1 MNNNVQEVKGEKQDY
16 EVEYESFW
24 KKIVENEDGTMNKEQ
39 IMRELADYSIVM
51 DNCKKAYMKMTEQ
64 NISKP
69 LTYFS
74 EVLEV
79 FHERYVSKAE
89 LKDELTDIIRMCMDY
104 DELIAFLTDSFNSK
118 KSKRSEKKSKSMKA

>member
-1 MNNNVQEVKGEKQDY
+1 MNKDTQAVNDEKKDY

-24 KKIVENEDGTMNKEQ
+24 KKIIENEDGTLNKEQ

-51 DNCKKAYMKMTEQ
+51 DNCMKAYMEMTEQ

-74 EVLEV
+74 EVLGV
-79 FHERYVSKAE
+79 FHERYISKAE
-89 LKDELTDIIRMCMDY
+89 MKDDLTDIIQECVDY
-104 DELIAFLTDSFNSK
+104 DELIAVLTDTFDLK
-118 KSKRSEKKSKSMKA
+118 KSRKV

>member
-1 MNNNVQEVKGEKQDY
+1 MNNDTQAVNDEKKDY

-24 KKIVENEDGTMNKEQ
+24 KKIVENEDGTLNKEQ

-51 DNCKKAYMKMTEQ
+51 DNCMKAYMEMTEQ

-74 EVLEV
+74 EVLGV
-79 FHERYVSKAE
+79 FHERYISKAE
-89 LKDELTDIIRMCMDY
+89 MKDDLTDIVQECVDY
-104 DELIAFLTDSFNSK
+104 DELIAVLSDTFGLK
-118 KSKRSEKKSKSMKA
+118 KV

>member
-1 MNNNVQEVKGEKQDY
+1 MNNDTQAVNDEKKDY

-24 KKIVENEDGTMNKEQ
+24 KKIIENEDGTLNKEQ

-51 DNCKKAYMKMTEQ
+51 DNCMKAYMEMTEQ

-74 EVLEV
+74 EVLGV
-79 FHERYVSKAE
+79 FHERYISKAE
-89 LKDELTDIIRMCMDY
+89 MKDDLTDIIQECVDY
-104 DELIAFLTDSFNSK
+104 DELIAVLTDTFDLK
-118 KSKRSEKKSKSMKA
+118 KSRKV

>member
-1 MNNNVQEVKGEKQDY
+1 MNNDTQAVNDEKKDY

-24 KKIVENEDGTMNKEQ
+24 KKIVEKEDGTRNKEQ

-51 DNCKKAYMKMTEQ
+51 DNCMKAYMEMTEQ

-74 EVLEV
+74 EVLGV
-79 FHERYVSKAE
+79 FHERYISKAE
-89 LKDELTDIIRMCMDY
+89 MKDDLTAISQECVDY
-104 DELIAFLTDSFNSK
+104 DELIAVLTDTFDLK
-118 KSKRSEKKSKSMKA
+118 KSRKV

>member
-1 MNNNVQEVKGEKQDY
+1 MNNDTQAVNDEKKDY

-24 KKIVENEDGTMNKEQ
+24 KKIIENEDGTLNKEQ

-51 DNCKKAYMKMTEQ
+51 DNCMKAYMEMTEQ

-74 EVLEV
+74 EVLGV
-79 FHERYVSKAE
+79 FHERYISKAE
-89 LKDELTDIIRMCMDY
+89 MKDDLTDIIQECVDY
-104 DELIAFLTDSFNSK
+104 NELIAVLTDTFDLK
-118 KSKRSEKKSKSMKA
+118 KSRKV

>member
-1 MNNNVQEVKGEKQDY
+1 MNNDTQAVNDEKQDY

-24 KKIVENEDGTMNKEQ
+24 KKIIENEDGTLNKEQ

-51 DNCKKAYMKMTEQ
+51 DNCMKAYMEMTEQ

-74 EVLEV
+74 EVLGV
-79 FHERYVSKAE
+79 FHERYISKAE
-89 LKDELTDIIRMCMDY
+89 MKDDLTDIIQECVDY
-104 DELIAFLTDSFNSK
+104 DELIAVLTDTFDLK
-118 KSKRSEKKSKSMKA
+118 KSRKV

>member
-1 MNNNVQEVKGEKQDY
+1 MNNDTQAVNDEKKDY

-24 KKIVENEDGTMNKEQ
+24 KKIVENEDGTLNKEQ

-51 DNCKKAYMKMTEQ
+51 DNCMKAYMEMTEQ

-74 EVLEV
+74 EVLGV
-79 FHERYVSKAE
+79 FHERYISKAE
-89 LKDELTDIIRMCMDY
+89 MKNDLTDIIQECVDY
-104 DELIAFLTDSFNSK
+104 DELIAVLTDTFDLK
-118 KSKRSEKKSKSMKA
+118 KSRKV

>member
-1 MNNNVQEVKGEKQDY
+1 MNNDTQAVNDEKKDY

-24 KKIVENEDGTMNKEQ
+24 KKIIENEDGTLNKEQ

-51 DNCKKAYMKMTEQ
+51 DNCMKAYMEMTEQ

-74 EVLEV
+74 EVLGV
-79 FHERYVSKAE
+79 FHERYISKAE
-89 LKDELTDIIRMCMDY
+89 MKDDLTDIIKECVDY
-104 DELIAFLTDSFNSK
+104 DELIAVLTDTFDLK
-118 KSKRSEKKSKSMKA
+118 KSRKV

>member
-1 MNNNVQEVKGEKQDY
+1 MNNNVQEVKGVKQDY

-51 DNCKKAYMKMTEQ
+51 DNCMKAYMEMTEQ

-74 EVLEV
+74 EVLSV
-79 FHERYVSKAE
+79 FHERYVSKAK
-89 LKDELTDIIRMCMDY
+89 LKDDLTDIIQECVDY
-104 DELIAFLTDSFNSK
+104 DELTAVLTDTFDL
-118 KSKRSEKKSKSMKA
+118 KSPERYGKIPKV

>member
-1 MNNNVQEVKGEKQDY
+1 MNNDTQAVNDEKKDY

-24 KKIVENEDGTMNKEQ
+24 KKIIENEDGTLNKEQ

-51 DNCKKAYMKMTEQ
+51 DNCMKAYMEMTEQ

-74 EVLEV
+74 EVLGV
-79 FHERYVSKAE
+79 FHERYISKAE
-89 LKDELTDIIRMCMDY
+89 MKDDLTDIIQECVDY
-104 DELIAFLTDSFNSK
+104 DELIAVLTDTFDLK
-118 KSKRSEKKSKSMKA
+118 KSRNV

>member
-1 MNNNVQEVKGEKQDY
+1 MNNDTQAVNDEKKDY

-24 KKIVENEDGTMNKEQ
+24 KKIVENEDGTLNKEQ

-51 DNCKKAYMKMTEQ
+51 DNCMKAYMEMTEQ

-74 EVLEV
+74 EVLGV
-79 FHERYVSKAE
+79 FHERYISKAE
-89 LKDELTDIIRMCMDY
+89 MKDDLTDIIQECVDY
-104 DELIAFLTDSFNSK
+104 DELIAVLTDTFDLK
-118 KSKRSEKKSKSMKA
+118 KSRKV